1 MNHVIYNS
9 RHLFYV
15 CAKFIFLCLDML
27 SYNDPVFDTNLS
39 SSLQTCDTMR
49 IHMIFTIGFKK
60 QVSGKFHPPW
70 SLDVHKGNV
79 QCWFYRLSKKPTPL
93 NKQATVRCHMWH
105 LILGC
110 LAKDLICP
118 SIDPNAVKV
127 YRSR

>member
-49 IHMIFTIGFKK
+49 IHMIFQLDLKNKFQVNFILHDLWMYIKEMYSVGFIDFQKN
-60 QVSGKFHPPW
+60 Q
-70 SLDVHKGNV
+70 
-79 QCWFYRLSKKPTPL
+79 PL
-93 NKQATVRCHMWH
+93 
-105 LILGC
+105 
-110 LAKDLICP
+110 
-118 SIDPNAVKV
+118 
-127 YRSR
+127 